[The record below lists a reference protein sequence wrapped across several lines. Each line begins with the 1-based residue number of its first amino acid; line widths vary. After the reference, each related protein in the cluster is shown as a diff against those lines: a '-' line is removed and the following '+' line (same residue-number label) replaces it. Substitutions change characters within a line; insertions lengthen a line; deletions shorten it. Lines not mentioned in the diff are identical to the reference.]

1 MPSNAS
7 CLTNAVCQDGAVG
20 QERLAGISSLLQDLS
35 SSLDSTNG
43 APRLPVKFGGRL
55 VGQELD
61 TAQLAGRVDET
72 PATWAAD
79 AAMLL
84 RDPPLLHLLLHE
96 TVRLARS
103 HLSASALSPSIAQ
116 VRTLQEAVA
125 RESVPKDD
133 SRLCQLS
140 NVRSARTHVH
150 APETQG
156 FHPHS
161 F

>member
-1 MPSNAS
+1 MPSKAS

-35 SSLDSTNG
+35 SSLESTNG

-61 TAQLAGRVDET
+61 TAELAGRVDDT
-72 PATWAAD
+72 PVTWAAD

-96 TVRLARS
+96 TVR
-103 HLSASALSPSIAQ
+103 
-116 VRTLQEAVA
+116 
-125 RESVPKDD
+125 
-133 SRLCQLS
+133 
-140 NVRSARTHVH
+140 
-150 APETQG
+150 
-156 FHPHS
+156 
-161 F
+161 